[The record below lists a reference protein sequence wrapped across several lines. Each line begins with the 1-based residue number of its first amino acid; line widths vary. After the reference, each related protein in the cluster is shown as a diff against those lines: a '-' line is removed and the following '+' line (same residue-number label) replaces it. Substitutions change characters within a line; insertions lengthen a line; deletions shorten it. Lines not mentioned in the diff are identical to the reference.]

1 VAGSREDSLARENE
15 MLKVRIQSLE
25 RQIMLLRSMLDK
37 ERTRQINT
45 SLP

>member
-1 VAGSREDSLARENE
+1 
-15 MLKVRIQSLE
+15 MLKVRIQNLE